1 MYGKNKFKKFIPVKW
16 FCLNKK
22 KEISRPQKL
31 FAQVTTLELEK
42 A

>member
-1 MYGKNKFKKFIPVKW
+1 MYDKNKFKKLITVKW

-22 KEISRPQKL
+22 REISRSQKL